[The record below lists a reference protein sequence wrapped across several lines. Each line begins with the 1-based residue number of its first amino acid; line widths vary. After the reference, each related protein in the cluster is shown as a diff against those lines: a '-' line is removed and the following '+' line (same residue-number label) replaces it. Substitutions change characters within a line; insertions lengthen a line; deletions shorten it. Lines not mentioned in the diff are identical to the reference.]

1 MIIYCNNSLKKK
13 DVYDI
18 ESIYYDN
25 FIYSNRGIYKKYK
38 NHFYEL
44 DICERI
50 ESVNIDNINFFLQEK
65 DHTIKK
71 DKIITY
77 IPFRHY
83 YVYRKI
89 IKHKIDDDIYYVK
102 EIDNDVYINEYYIL
116 NHLDDIKKL
125 CLHLNN
131 KI

>member
-50 ESVNIDNINFFLQEK
+50 ESVNIDNITIDINLPFLRSLSS
-65 DHTIKK
+65 TIKSISS
-71 DKIITY
+71 D
-77 IPFRHY
+77 IP
-83 YVYRKI
+83 RKF
-89 IKHKIDDDIYYVK
+89 
-102 EIDNDVYINEYYIL
+102 
-116 NHLDDIKKL
+116 
-125 CLHLNN
+125 NN
-131 KI
+131 VVAFAGAP

>member
-50 ESVNIDNINFFLQEK
+50 ESVNIDNINFFLQEN

-77 IPFRHY
+77 IPFNHY

>member
-77 IPFRHY
+77 IPFSHY